1 MPRFWSLFPN
11 VTKFDALHTLFVKGA
26 DPSPTGTCV
35 GFLYERDTT
44 MATFFNQATLTYR
57 GGATNSNI
65 VTGEIREVL
74 SANKNA
80 STDTYTPGDELT
92 YFVNIINTGAT
103 ALTGLTVTDDL
114 GAYPFGAGTLT
125 PLTYVD
131 GSAQYFVGGVPQTA
145 PTVVSTSPLIVS
157 GLTVPA
163 GGNAQLVYRA
173 VPNEYAPLASTS
185 TILNTVTITGP
196 GIPTPVRA
204 SETVTIL
211 GGTALTIAKALNPTT
226 VSDGERL
233 TYTFVI
239 ENSGNEEAVATD
251 DLVVS
256 DTFDPALSDIVVTLN
271 GTTLPAGSYT
281 YDEATGAF
289 ATNPGVLTVP
299 AATYTQDP
307 VTGAW
312 TLLPGTTVLQVSGTV

>member
-1 MPRFWSLFPN
+1 
-11 VTKFDALHTLFVKGA
+11 
-26 DPSPTGTCV
+26 
-35 GFLYERDTT
+35 

-74 SANKNA
+74 SANKTA
-80 STDTYTPGDELT
+80 TSDTYATGEELT
-92 YFVNIINTGAT
+92 YLVNIINTGAT

-114 GAYPFGAGTLT
+114 GAYPFGTGTRT
-125 PLTYVD
+125 PLSYVD
-131 GSAQYFVGGVPQTA
+131 GSALYFVSGVPQTD
-145 PTVVSTSPLIVS
+145 PTVVSTDPLVVS
-157 GLTVPA
+157 GLNVPA

-173 VPNEYAPLASTS
+173 TPNEFAPLAADGAIT
-185 TILNTVTITGP
+185 NTATVTGP
-196 GIPTPVRA
+196 GVPTPVRA
-204 SETVTIL
+204 SETVTVQ
-211 GGTALTIAKALNPTT
+211 GGTALSITKSLSPTT

-239 ENSGNEEAVATD
+239 ENSGNEEALATD

-271 GTTLPAGSYT
+271 GTTLPAASYT

-289 ATNPGVLTVP
+289 ATNPGALTVP

-307 VTGAW
+307 VTGEW
-312 TLLPGTTVLQVSGTV
+312 TLIPGTTVLQVSGTV

>member
-1 MPRFWSLFPN
+1 
-11 VTKFDALHTLFVKGA
+11 
-26 DPSPTGTCV
+26 
-35 GFLYERDTT
+35 

-57 GGATNSNI
+57 GGATNSNV

-74 SANKNA
+74 SANKTA
-80 STDTYTPGDELT
+80 GSDTYATGDELT
-92 YFVNIINTGAT
+92 YFINIINTGT
-103 ALTGLTVTDDL
+103 TPLTGLSVTDDL
-114 GAYPFGAGTLT
+114 GAYPFGEGTLT

-131 GSAQYFVGGVPQTA
+131 GSALYFVGGIPQAT
-145 PTVVSTSPLIVS
+145 PTVVSTRPLTVS
-157 GLTVPA
+157 GLSVPA
-163 GGNAQLVYRA
+163 GSNAQLVYRA
-173 VPNEYAPLASTS
+173 IPNEYAPLSEGS
-185 TILNTVTITGP
+185 TILNTVTIIGP
-196 GIPTPVRA
+196 GVPTPVRA
-204 SETVTIL
+204 SETVTVL

-239 ENSGNEEAVATD
+239 ENSGNEDAVATD
-251 DLVVS
+251 DLVVT
-256 DTFDPALSDIVVTLN
+256 DTFDPILTDIVVTLG

-281 YDEATGAF
+281 YDEATGVF